1 MQFKLGV
8 QFKIYIKKV
17 TYQKAVLLQTKII
30 TRKIK
35 YVIQSVIENL
45 KESKKD

>member
-17 TYQKAVLLQTKII
+17 TYQKAVFITDKNNHKENKIRY
-30 TRKIK
+30 TVSNRKP
-35 YVIQSVIENL
+35 
-45 KESKKD
+45 

>member
-17 TYQKAVLLQTKII
+17 TNQKAVFITDKNNHKENKIRY
-30 TRKIK
+30 TVSNRKPKIK
-35 YVIQSVIENL
+35 
-45 KESKKD
+45 